1 MSEEQ
6 NDVEKPE
13 DVKYAILGC
22 GSTGTFVADYLHKK
36 EEKFLIIELD
46 PDKVEDLRD
55 KGYYAV
61 QADIKA
67 LDEVDLDLSEV
78 QQFLILSSDHESN
91 IEALKQIKGRYPET
105 LVIVRAVDP
114 VYKQTMKD
122 IGGDIVLHPAKVIS
136 DAAIR
141 NLERMEIVRKTGKL
155 KDVITEIGSD
165 RRLGI
170 FLHSNP
176 DPDSIAAG
184 YALQRIASQLDIESD
199 IVYSGEI
206 GHQENRAF
214 VNLLDIDLIRF
225 EEVGGI
231 EGYEKIALVDNAIPG
246 QNNVLPK
253 DIEVDIVIDHH
264 DIEVDL
270 KGDFID
276 IRNDVGSTST
286 IMTKYLQ
293 ELDIFV
299 DEDLATA
306 LLFGI
311 RTDTLEFKRNVNPAD
326 MTAANFLYSLADRDR
341 LQELESPAMDAET
354 LDILGDAIKNRE
366 VYGSYLLSGI
376 KESTDKDALIQAADY
391 LLQLEGITTVIV
403 YGIVEDT
410 VHLSARN
417 KDVRVDIGEILR
429 RAFQDIGSAGGHTRM
444 AGGQIP
450 IQIYGAV
457 ENQEILNEIVSNSV
471 KNRVLDIVGI
481 ETEKTEE
488 KPTETQKT
496 T

>member
-1 MSEEQ
+1 MSEEETP
-6 NDVEKPE
+6 EKPE

-22 GSTGTFVADYLHKK
+22 GSTGTFVADYLNRKD
-36 EEKFLIIELD
+36 EDFIIFEVD
-46 PDKVEDLRD
+46 EDKVEALRD
-55 KGYYAV
+55 KGYHAI
-61 QADIKA
+61 QADIKKLGEIDLD
-67 LDEVDLDLSEV
+67 LDEVE
-78 QQFLILSSDHESN
+78 QFLILSSDHQSN
-91 IEALKQIKGRYPET
+91 IEALKQIKTKYPDS

-114 VYKQTMKD
+114 VYKQTMKE
-122 IGGDIVLHPAKVIS
+122 IGGDVVLHPAKVIS

-141 NLERMEIVRKTGKL
+141 NLERMEVVRKTGKL
-155 KDVITEIGSD
+155 KRVIGEIRQEG
-165 RRLGI
+165 RLGI

-184 YALQRIASQLDIESD
+184 LALKRIAQQLEVDSD

-214 VNLLDIDLIRF
+214 VNLLDIELTRF

-231 EGYEKIALVDNAIPG
+231 EKYDKIALVDNAIPG
-246 QNNVLPK
+246 QNNALPK
-253 DIEVDIVIDHH
+253 DIEIDIIIDHH

-276 IRNDVGSTST
+276 IRTDVGATST

-293 ELDIFV
+293 ELDIFL
-299 DEDLATA
+299 DEELATA

-326 MTAANFLYSLADRDR
+326 MTAANYLYSLSDRDR

-366 VYGSYLLSGI
+366 VFGSYLLSGI

-391 LLQLEGITTVIV
+391 LMQLEGITTVIV
-403 YGIVEDT
+403 YGVVNNT
-410 VHLSARN
+410 VHISARN

-450 IQIYGAV
+450 VEVYGAV
-457 ENQEILNEIVSNSV
+457 ENKEFLDELVRNSV
-471 KNRVLDIVGI
+471 KNRVLDIAGI
-481 ETEKTEE
+481 EVEKPEEPRETEE
-488 KPTETQKT
+488 TA
-496 T
+496 

>member
-1 MSEEQ
+1 MSEEKESP
-6 NDVEKPE
+6 EKPE
-13 DVKYAILGC
+13 DVKYAVLGC
-22 GSTGTFVADYLHKK
+22 GSTGTFVADYLYKK
-36 EEKFLIIELD
+36 NEEFLIMELD
-46 PDKVEDLRD
+46 SDKVENLRD
-55 KGYYAV
+55 KGYHAV
-61 QADIKA
+61 QADIKKM
-67 LDEVDLDLSEV
+67 DEVELDLSEV

-91 IEALKQIKGRYPET
+91 IEALKQIKNRYPNS
-105 LVIVRAVDP
+105 LIIVRAVDP
-114 VYKQTMKD
+114 VYKQTMKE
-122 IGGDIVLHPAKVIS
+122 IGADVVLHPAKVIS

-141 NLERMEIVRKTGKL
+141 NLERMEVVRKTSKL
-155 KDVITEIGSD
+155 KKVITEIGQEG
-165 RRLGI
+165 RLGI

-184 YALQRIASQLDIESD
+184 YALQKIAQQLDIESD

-214 VNLLDIDLIRF
+214 VNLLDINLIRF

-231 EGYEKIALVDNAIPG
+231 EKYEKIALVDNAIPG
-246 QNNVLPK
+246 QNNALPK
-253 DIEVDIVIDHH
+253 DIEVNIVIDHH
-264 DIEVDL
+264 DIDVDL

-276 IRNDVGSTST
+276 IRTDVGSTST

-299 DEDLATA
+299 DQELATA

-311 RTDTLEFKRNVNPAD
+311 RTDTLEFKRNVNPSD
-326 MTAANFLYSLADRDR
+326 MTAANFLYTLADRDR
-341 LQELESPAMDAET
+341 LQELEAPAMDAET

-403 YGIVEDT
+403 YGIVENT
-410 VHLSARN
+410 IHISARN

-450 IQIYGAV
+450 IEIYGAV
-457 ENQEILNEIVSNSV
+457 ENQEVLNDLVKNSV
-471 KNRVLDIVGI
+471 KNRLLNIVGI
-481 ETEKTEE
+481 ETEEEPKTEPE
-488 KPTETQKT
+488 QQT
-496 T
+496 